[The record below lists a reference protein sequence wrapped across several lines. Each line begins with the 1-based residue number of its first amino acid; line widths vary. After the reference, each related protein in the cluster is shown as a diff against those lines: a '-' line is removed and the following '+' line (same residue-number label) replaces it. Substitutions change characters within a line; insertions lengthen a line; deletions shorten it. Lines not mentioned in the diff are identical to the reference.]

1 MDGKKITELDRGTLS
16 QLRSNGVTVVSVEGS
31 DTYQV
36 PLSDWAQVSLTG
48 SYNDL
53 SNKPDEIEPITTADI
68 EDLPED

>member
-1 MDGKKITELDRGTLS
+1 MDGKKITELDRGSLS